1 LTKRIIG
8 RPVTGV
14 LNSLVN
20 DGVLWIIEMAY
31 GVAFGL
37 DENNLVHIF
46 GILNVNKMPCGLN

>member
-8 RPVTGV
+8 RPVNGV
-14 LNSLVN
+14 LNSLV
-20 DGVLWIIEMAY
+20 DVGVLWIIEMAY

-46 GILNVNKMPCGLN
+46 GILNVNVMPCGLN